1 MSEDLKVPTD
11 GNNANRLPRAA
22 GVLIPLFSL
31 WTAADL
37 GRGEIRDLTSFVD
50 FALAMRHRIVQL
62 LPLGETS
69 PGEASP
75 YNALS
80 VFAIDPLYISLNGV
94 DGIAAPTSTKPAL

>member
-1 MSEDLKVPTD
+1 MSQDLKVPTD
-11 GNNANRLPRAA
+11 GDNANRLPRAA

-31 WTAADL
+31 RTGDNL
-37 GRGEIRDLTSFVD
+37 GRGEIRDLISFLD

-80 VFAIDPLYISLNGV
+80 VFAIEPLYISLNAV
-94 DGIAAPTSTKPAL
+94 DGIA